1 METGWIKL
9 HRSILKW
16 EWWDDHNT
24 FRLFTYLLLTVNF
37 EEKKWHGKT
46 IYPGEIVTSLN
57 KLAIGTGLSQMK
69 IRTSLDKLISTG
81 EITSTVHSKYR
92 VIAVNNFESFQAVTS
107 NLTGKYQA
115 DNKQITTTKEYK
127 NDKKEKNSNIAA
139 IAARKHTFFE
149 HLNTFAHT
157 CPKETITEF
166 FDYWTELNK
175 SQTQMRFEM
184 QKTWETSLRLKTWM
198 KRSQISDSKQT
209 ISTQRLSKNKLI

>member
-46 IYPGEIVTSLN
+46 IYPGEIVTSLQ
-57 KLAIGTGLSQMK
+57 KLSLETGLSVRQ
-69 IRTSLDKLISTG
+69 IRTSLTKLFSTN
-81 EITSTVHSKYR
+81 EVTSKNHPGYR
-92 VIAVNNFESFQAVTS
+92 VITIS
-107 NLTGKYQA
+107 NYNKYQSA
-115 DNKQITTTKEYK
+115 TSIPTSERQASDKRATTTKEYK

-149 HLNTFAHT
+149 HLSTFADT
-157 CPKETITEF
+157 CPKEIITEF

-175 SQTQMRFEM
+175 SQTQMRFEL